1 MGLRRTSPADR
12 STTAPE
18 GANPM
23 SLLQVAYVLDI
34 LVSLPVALTTLLG
47 NERLAPVLFRESL
60 PESDN
65 FRIILGSLWMAV
77 LFTCVAGL
85 LFPVAMS
92 PVLILQ
98 IIYKALWLLL
108 FAMPRWLSGRKKEV
122 PKRIVVICILT
133 LLAFPWVIP
142 WEALATLDHSS

>member
-1 MGLRRTSPADR
+1 
-12 STTAPE
+12 
-18 GANPM
+18 M

-34 LVSLPVALTTLLG
+34 LVSLPVALTTLTG
-47 NERLAPVLFRESL
+47 YERLAPVLFREGL

-77 LFTCVAGL
+77 LLTCVAGL
-85 LFPVAMS
+85 VFPVAMS

-108 FAMPRWLSGRKKEV
+108 FAAPRWLSGRKKEV
-122 PKRIVVICILT
+122 PKRIVTICVLT

-142 WEALATLDHSS
+142 WSKLFAMDGIH